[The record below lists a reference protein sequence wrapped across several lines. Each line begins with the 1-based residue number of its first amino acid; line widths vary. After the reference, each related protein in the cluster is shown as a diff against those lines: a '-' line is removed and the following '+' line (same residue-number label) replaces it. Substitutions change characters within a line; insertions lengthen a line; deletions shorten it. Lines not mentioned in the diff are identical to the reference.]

1 MKICVIGMGY
11 VGLSNAVLLST
22 KHEVVCNDID
32 KSKLNS
38 IDNRI
43 SPIRDPYISKYFK
56 SKKLKLKT
64 IEHIDKSIIKSDYV
78 VICTSTNYNPK
89 KNSFDTSSIDNIL
102 KKLSLMKCPSIIV
115 IKSTIPIGY
124 VDRSNKKY
132 KKLKIY
138 FSPEFLREGK
148 ALYDNL
154 YPSRIIIGNEDVY
167 SKSYVSMIK
176 KCCLKKNIKLLFMG
190 STEAE
195 TVKLFSNN
203 YLATRVAFFNEL
215 DSYAIRSNLDTKSII
230 DGVSSDPRIGMFYNN
245 PSFGFGGYCLPKD
258 AKQLSSTFKNIKSAL
273 IPSLTK
279 SNNLRKKNITNDI
292 LRLNIQ
298 NIGIYNLSMKKGSDN
313 FRESSIIDIIKN
325 LKKFGKNIYI
335 YEPSITDKKK
345 IFGCE
350 IVNDFDRFES
360 KVSLIV
366 TNRISNILEKV
377 STKVYTRDIYGEN

>member
-38 IDNRI
+38 IDNRV
-43 SPIRDPYISKYFK
+43 SPIKDSYISKYLK
-56 SKKLKLKT
+56 NKKLKLKT
-64 IEHIDKSIIKSDYV
+64 TKQINKLHLKSDYIIV
-78 VICTSTNYNPK
+78 CTPTNYNPK

-102 KKLSLMKCPSIIV
+102 KNLSLMKCSSTIV

-124 VDRSNKKY
+124 VERFNKKY

-154 YPSRIIIGNEDVY
+154 YPSRIIIGNEDTF
-167 SKSYVSMIK
+167 SKKYVSMVK
-176 KCCLKKNIKLLFMG
+176 KCCLKKNIVTLFMG

-195 TVKLFSNN
+195 TVKLFANT

-215 DSYAIRSNLDTKSII
+215 DTYAIHSHLNTKSII
-230 DGVSSDPRIGMFYNN
+230 DGISSDPRIGSFYNN

-258 AKQLSSTFKNIKSAL
+258 IKQLSSTFKNIKSAL
-273 IPSLTK
+273 IPSISK
-279 SNNLRKKNITNDI
+279 SNDLRKKNITDDI
-292 LRLNIQ
+292 LRMNVK
-298 NIGIYNLSMKKGSDN
+298 NIGIYNLSMKKDSDN
-313 FRESSIIDIIKN
+313 FRESSIIDIIKQ
-325 LKKFGKNIYI
+325 LKKIGKNIYI
-335 YEPSITDKKK
+335 YEPLITDKKK
-345 IFGCE
+345 IFGCQ
-350 IVNDFDRFES
+350 IINNFDTFENR
-360 KVSLIV
+360 VSLII
-366 TNRISNILEKV
+366 TNRISNKLDKI
-377 STKVYTRDIYGEN
+377 STKIYTRDVYGEN